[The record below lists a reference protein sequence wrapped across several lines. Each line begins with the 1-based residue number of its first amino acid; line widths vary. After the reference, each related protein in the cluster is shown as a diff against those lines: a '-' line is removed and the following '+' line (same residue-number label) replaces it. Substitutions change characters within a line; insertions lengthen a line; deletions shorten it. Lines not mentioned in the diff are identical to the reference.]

1 MSKAIKILLV
11 LIAIY
16 AGVVTLFESLLG
28 YFQPENQATLVITTF
43 DPVSGE
49 AHDRVISRIEE
60 GGALYVAVNHWPR
73 QWYHRLLEND
83 QVRVKYDGV
92 DGGFTATKVPAAG
105 EQALHDARPLSLGF
119 RILTGF
125 PPRYFVALTPNLPQ

>member
-1 MSKAIKILLV
+1 MSKVIKIALV

-28 YFQPENQATLVITTF
+28 YFQPENQATLIITTF

-49 AHDRVISRIEE
+49 AHDRVISRIEQE
-60 GGALYVAVNHWPR
+60 GALFVAVNHWPR

-83 QVRVKYDGV
+83 QVRVKYEGV
-92 DGGFTATKVPAAG
+92 DGAFIATKVSESEAVMLN
-105 EQALHDARPLSLGF
+105 QVRPLGLGF

-125 PPRYFVALTPNLPQ
+125 PPRYFVALTPEAL

>member
-1 MSKAIKILLV
+1 MSKVIKIALV
-11 LIAIY
+11 LIVIY

-28 YFQPENQATLVITTF
+28 YFQPENQATLIITTF

-49 AHDRVISRIEE
+49 AHDRVISRIEQE
-60 GGALYVAVNHWPR
+60 GALFVAVNHWPR

-83 QVRVKYDGV
+83 QVRVKYEGV
-92 DGGFTATKVPAAG
+92 DGAFTATQVSEAG
-105 EQALHDARPLSLGF
+105 EAALHQARPLGLAF

-125 PPRYFVALTPNLPQ
+125 PPRYFVALTPNSP

>member
-1 MSKAIKILLV
+1 MSKVIKIALV
-11 LIAIY
+11 LIVIY

-28 YFQPENQATLVITTF
+28 YFQPENQATLIITTF

-49 AHDRVISRIEE
+49 AHDRVISRIEQE
-60 GGALYVAVNHWPR
+60 GALFVAVNHGPR

-92 DGGFTATKVPAAG
+92 DGAFTATQVSEAG
-105 EQALHDARPLSLGF
+105 EAALHQARPLGLAF

-125 PPRYFVALTPNLPQ
+125 PPRYFVALTPNSP